1 MDQPVQQKK
10 SPTKWIVLGV
20 VVVAVLALLGGGCS
34 NYNKLVTSEQ
44 DVDQA
49 WADVQVQYQRRLDL
63 IPNLV
68 ETVKGYAA
76 HESETFE
83 SVTRARA
90 GLSDA
95 YNAADS
101 LMKTTPDNAA
111 AFERYNAS
119 QAQLGRAFNVYVNA
133 VREAYP
139 DLKANTQF
147 EDLQEQLEGT
157 ENRIATFRGYYTSK
171 VKDYNLR
178 VKRFPGNIFA
188 SFFGFEAK
196 PQFEADSEAQSA
208 PKVQF

>member
-1 MDQPVQQKK
+1 MNQPVQQKK
-10 SPTKWIVLGV
+10 SATKWIVLAV
-20 VVVAVLALLGGGCS
+20 VLVAAFVLLGGGCS
-34 NYNKLVTSEQ
+34 SYNGLVTAEQ
-44 DVDQA
+44 DVDNA
-49 WADVQVQYQRRLDL
+49 WAKVQVQYQRRLDL

-90 GLSDA
+90 GLSEA

-101 LMKTTPDNAA
+101 LKGATPGDAA

-133 VREAYP
+133 VREASP
-139 DLKANTQF
+139 DLTATTPF

-157 ENRIATFRGYYTSK
+157 ENRIATERGYYTDA
-171 VKDYNLR
+171 VKTYNLK

-188 SFFGFEAK
+188 SFFGFDAK

>member
-1 MDQPVQQKK
+1 MNQPVQQKK
-10 SPTKWIVLGV
+10 SPVKWIVLGV

-34 NYNKLVTSEQ
+34 SYNKLVTSEQ
-44 DVDQA
+44 DVEQA

-178 VKRFPGNIFA
+178 VKRFPGNLFA

>member
-44 DVDQA
+44 DVGQA

-157 ENRIATFRGYYTSK
+157 ENRIATFRGYYTAK

>member
-20 VVVAVLALLGGGCS
+20 VVVAVLALFGGGCS

-157 ENRIATFRGYYTSK
+157 ENRIATFRGYYTAK

-188 SFFGFEAK
+188 SFFGFEAR

>member
-1 MDQPVQQKK
+1 MNQPVQQKK
-10 SPTKWIVLGV
+10 SATKWIVLAV
-20 VVVAVLALLGGGCS
+20 VLVAAFVLLGGGCS
-34 NYNKLVTSEQ
+34 SYNGLVTAEQ
-44 DVDQA
+44 DVDNA
-49 WADVQVQYQRRLDL
+49 WAKVQVQYQRRLDL

-90 GLSDA
+90 GLSEA

-101 LMKTTPDNAA
+101 LKGATPGDAA

-147 EDLQEQLEGT
+147 EDLQEQLECT
-157 ENRIATFRGYYTSK
+157 ENRIATERGYYTDA
-171 VKDYNLR
+171 VKTYNLK

-188 SFFGFEAK
+188 SFFGFDAK

>member
-1 MDQPVQQKK
+1 M
-10 SPTKWIVLGV
+10 TKWIVLGV
-20 VVVAVLALLGGGCS
+20 ILVAVLALLGGGCS
-34 NYNKLVTSEQ
+34 YNGLVTAEQ
-44 DVDQA
+44 DVEKA

-68 ETVKGYAA
+68 ETVRGYAT

-147 EDLQEQLEGT
+147 EDLQKQLEGT
-157 ENRIATFRGYYTSK
+157 ENRISTYRGYYTER
-171 VKDYNLR
+171 VKAYNIK

>member
-10 SPTKWIVLGV
+10 SPVKWIVLGV

-34 NYNKLVTSEQ
+34 SYNKLVTSEQ
-44 DVDQA
+44 DVEQA

>member
-1 MDQPVQQKK
+1 MNQPVQQKK
-10 SPTKWIVLGV
+10 SPVKWIVLGV

-34 NYNKLVTSEQ
+34 SYNKLVTSEQ
-44 DVDQA
+44 DVEQA